1 MGDKYRVL
9 PDQSK
14 TPRAHE
20 LLASTLMTV
29 PEMLA
34 ALGGSLSRD
43 TFYKWRQTGKGPRC
57 FALPNGELR
66 CRRDDFQ
73 RWLDD
78 LYGQADERAA
88 A

>member
-1 MGDKYRVL
+1 MNEIENL
-9 PDQSK
+9 PDHDR
-14 TPRAHE
+14 TPP
-20 LLASTLMTV
+20 LFMTV

-34 ALGGSLSRD
+34 ALGGSVSRD

-66 CRRDDFQ
+66 FRWDDFQ
-73 RWLDD
+73 QWLDD
-78 LYGQADERAA
+78 LCGEIDWRAA